1 MRSASPGLAGPGGA
15 LPGKPVGTVYL
26 AGADNR
32 TGRTHVMR
40 LNLGGYDNRDVI
52 RTRAALYALDLIRRM
67 ALGLSPENA
76 VTLKPGQPAPEL

>member
-1 MRSASPGLAGPGGA
+1 M
-15 LPGKPVGTVYL
+15 YL